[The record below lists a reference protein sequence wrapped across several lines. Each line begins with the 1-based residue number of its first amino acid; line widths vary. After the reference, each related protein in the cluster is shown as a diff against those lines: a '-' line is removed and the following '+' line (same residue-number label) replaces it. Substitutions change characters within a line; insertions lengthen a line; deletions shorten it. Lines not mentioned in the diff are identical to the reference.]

1 MYSWN
6 ETCNSNALL
15 MGGWGWSALFMWV
28 ICISL
33 SISLKWLIDGI
44 YMYKW
49 YFYFLCS
56 QFSSFLSIDLIRCA
70 AILFM
75 WVFFLISC
83 LLVQW
88 ELSLSLSLSL
98 FHHLLSVSFYFA
110 QTTLLSPYP
119 HFARFW
125 RDPYPKPQMF
135 ADINGLLSN
144 ASDFLSIP
152 LTFAFAFIRQRKSG
166 LTRAPIWKFGLLFNA
181 SPLPSPNLGDSGSG
195 SGLMSF
201 LSTHTGLNYVYMRRK
216 TSCRD
221 W

>member
-1 MYSWN
+1 MIDWRYIHVQMV
-6 ETCNSNALL
+6 LL
-15 MGGWGWSALFMWV
+15 FSLF
-28 ICISL
+28 
-33 SISLKWLIDGI
+33 
-44 YMYKW
+44 
-49 YFYFLCS
+49 
-56 QFSSFLSIDLIRCA
+56 
-70 AILFM
+70 
-75 WVFFLISC
+75 WVFFLSINWFDQMCRHFVHVGFFFDFLSFGSVRA
-83 LLVQW
+83 LSF
-88 ELSLSLSLSL
+88 SLSLP
-98 FHHLLSVSFYFA
+98 
-110 QTTLLSPYP
+110 LSPSTLCIFLFRTDYAP
-119 HFARFW
+119 VSVPPILQGFDATHT
-125 RDPYPKPQMF
+125 PKPQMF

-201 LSTHTGLNYVYMRRK
+201 LSTHTGLNYVYIRRK